1 MPSLLIQIINTDTT
15 MKKKLFILIATVLIG
30 SLAVSMEAKKPKKK
44 VRKVA
49 KEEVWTHISGF
60 YSFGNDKY
68 MIGINYCDGEF
79 EAYFHG
85 PEFDQDE
92 STFDGNV
99 DEKTGLITV
108 VDKQGKVIF
117 TGKMYR
123 GGNQL
128 KGELFGK
135 PITLEGLCGL

>member
-1 MPSLLIQIINTDTT
+1 
-15 MKKKLFILIATVLIG
+15 MKKKLFILIAAVLIG

-44 VRKVA
+44 VRRVA
-49 KEEVWTHISGF
+49 KEEVWTHISGL
-60 YSFGNDKY
+60 YSFGNEKY

-79 EAYFHG
+79 EAYFRG
-85 PEFDQDE
+85 PEFDEDE
-92 STFDGNV
+92 STFEGNV

-128 KGELFGK
+128 KGELCGK
-135 PITLEGLCGL
+135 HITL

>member
-1 MPSLLIQIINTDTT
+1 

-44 VRKVA
+44 VRRVA
-49 KEEVWTHISGF
+49 KEEVWTHISGL
-60 YSFGNDKY
+60 YSFGNEKY
-68 MIGINYCDGEF
+68 MIGINYFDGEF
-79 EAYFHG
+79 EAYFRG
-85 PEFDQDE
+85 PEFDEDE

-135 PITLEGLCGL
+135 PVTLEGLCGL

>member
-1 MPSLLIQIINTDTT
+1 
-15 MKKKLFILIATVLIG
+15 MKYRTFISSVQREFARERKALADYIRRDALFGRFFEVFIFEETPAASDSAQKVYLGEAKDCDVYLGLIG
-30 SLAVSMEAKKPKKK
+30 A
-44 VRKVA
+44 R
-49 KEEVWTHISGF
+49 
-60 YSFGNDKY
+60 Y
-68 MIGINYCDGEF
+68 
-79 EAYFHG
+79 
-85 PEFDQDE
+85 
-92 STFDGNV
+92 GNV

>member
-1 MPSLLIQIINTDTT
+1 
-15 MKKKLFILIATVLIG
+15 MKKKLFLLIVTVLIG

-44 VRKVA
+44 ARRVE
-49 KEEVWTHISGF
+49 KEEVWTHISGL
-60 YSFGNDKY
+60 YSFGNDEY
-68 MIGINYCDGEF
+68 MISINYFDGEF
-79 EAYFHG
+79 ESYIHG
-85 PEFDQDE
+85 PGFDENE
-92 STFDGNV
+92 STFAGNV

-128 KGELFGK
+128 KGELNGK
-135 PITLEGLCGL
+135 PITLEGLCGA

>member
-1 MPSLLIQIINTDTT
+1 
-15 MKKKLFILIATVLIG
+15 MKKKLFILIVTVLIG

-44 VRKVA
+44 ARRVE
-49 KEEVWTHISGF
+49 KEEVWTHISGL
-60 YSFGNDKY
+60 YSFGNEKY

-79 EAYFHG
+79 EAYFRG
-85 PEFDQDE
+85 PEFDEDE

>member
-1 MPSLLIQIINTDTT
+1 
-15 MKKKLFILIATVLIG
+15 MKKKLFILIVTVLIG

-44 VRKVA
+44 ARRVE
-49 KEEVWTHISGF
+49 KEEVWTHISGL
-60 YSFGNDKY
+60 YSFGNDEY

-85 PEFDQDE
+85 PEFDEDE

>member
-1 MPSLLIQIINTDTT
+1 

-30 SLAVSMEAKKPKKK
+30 SLAVSMEAKKPKK

-60 YSFGNDKY
+60 YSFSNDKY

-85 PEFDQDE
+85 PEFDEDE

>member
-85 PEFDQDE
+85 PEFDEDE

-128 KGELFGK
+128 KGKLFGK

>member
-1 MPSLLIQIINTDTT
+1 
-15 MKKKLFILIATVLIG
+15 MKKKLFILIVTVLIG
-30 SLAVSMEAKKPKKK
+30 SLAVSMEANKPKKK
-44 VRKVA
+44 VRRVA
-49 KEEVWTHISGF
+49 KEEVWTHISGL
-60 YSFGNDKY
+60 YSFRNDKY

-85 PEFDQDE
+85 PEFDEDE

>member
-1 MPSLLIQIINTDTT
+1 
-15 MKKKLFILIATVLIG
+15 MKKKLFLLIVTVLIG

-44 VRKVA
+44 ARRVE
-49 KEEVWTHISGF
+49 KEEVWTHISGL
-60 YSFGNDKY
+60 YSFGNDEY
-68 MIGINYCDGEF
+68 MISINYFDGEF
-79 EAYFHG
+79 ESYIHG
-85 PEFDQDE
+85 PGFDENE
-92 STFDGNV
+92 STFAGNV

-128 KGELFGK
+128 KGELNGK
-135 PITLEGLCGL
+135 PITLDGLCGA

>member
-1 MPSLLIQIINTDTT
+1 
-15 MKKKLFILIATVLIG
+15 MKKKLFILIATILIG

-44 VRKVA
+44 VRKAA
-49 KEEVWTHISGF
+49 KEQVWTE
-60 YSFGNDKY
+60 KY

-79 EAYFHG
+79 EAYFRG
-85 PEFDQDE
+85 PEFDEDE

-108 VDKQGKVIF
+108 FDKQGKVIF

-135 PITLEGLCGL
+135 PVTLEGLCGL

>member
-1 MPSLLIQIINTDTT
+1 
-15 MKKKLFILIATVLIG
+15 MKKKLFILIATILIG

-44 VRKVA
+44 VRRVA
-49 KEEVWTHISGF
+49 KEEVWTHISGL

-68 MIGINYCDGEF
+68 TIGISYCDGEF
-79 EAYFHG
+79 EAYFRG
-85 PEFDQDE
+85 PEFDEDE

-135 PITLEGLCGL
+135 PVTLEGLCGL

>member
-1 MPSLLIQIINTDTT
+1 
-15 MKKKLFILIATVLIG
+15 MKKKLFLLIVTVLIG

-44 VRKVA
+44 ARRVE

-60 YSFGNDKY
+60 YSFGNDEY
-68 MIGINYCDGEF
+68 MISINYFDGEF
-79 EAYFHG
+79 EAYIHG
-85 PEFDQDE
+85 PGFDENE
-92 STFDGNV
+92 STFAGNV

-117 TGKMYR
+117 IGKMYR

-128 KGELFGK
+128 KGELNGK
-135 PITLEGLCGL
+135 PITLEGLCGA

>member
-1 MPSLLIQIINTDTT
+1 
-15 MKKKLFILIATVLIG
+15 MKKKLFILIVTVLIG

-44 VRKVA
+44 VRRVA
-49 KEEVWTHISGF
+49 KEEVWTHISGL
-60 YSFGNDKY
+60 YSFGNEKY

-79 EAYFHG
+79 EAYFRG
-85 PEFDQDE
+85 PEFDEDE

-108 VDKQGKVIF
+108 FDKQGKVIF

-135 PITLEGLCGL
+135 PVTLEGLCGL

>member
-1 MPSLLIQIINTDTT
+1 
-15 MKKKLFILIATVLIG
+15 MKKKLFILIATILIG

-44 VRKVA
+44 VRRVA
-49 KEEVWTHISGF
+49 KEEVWTHISGL

-79 EAYFHG
+79 EAYFRG
-85 PEFDQDE
+85 PEFDEDE

-135 PITLEGLCGL
+135 PVTLEGLCGL